1 MAELGSLAEL
11 GSPEWSQLSQTSPDD
26 VHLAEMAS
34 ALVPEGAVG
43 SKVKRGEGKDQG
55 SVEAY
60 IWKFKLTLHYCRVKL
75 AQPPCS
81 FDDRT
86 WLVQKQLAPG
96 SASSPSAKQSFHA
109 KRN

>member
-1 MAELGSLAEL
+1 MFQKKSIPSQATTELGSLAEL
-11 GSPEWSQLSQTSPDD
+11 SSPEQSQPSQTSPDD

-34 ALVPEGAVG
+34 ALVPEGAAG
-43 SKVKRGEGKDQG
+43 SEAKRGQGKDQG

-60 IWKFKLTLHYCRVKL
+60 IWNFKLTSPYCRVKL

-86 WLVQKQLAPG
+86 WLVQK
-96 SASSPSAKQSFHA
+96 
-109 KRN
+109 